1 MVEIVHTIEPA
12 ASGRASCRGCGEK
25 IAKGEL
31 RLGARLPNP
40 YADGELTLWF
50 HLACGAYK
58 RPEPYLE
65 AARSTT
71 ETIDNP
77 ERLETEA
84 KRSLEYRRL
93 PRLNGADHAPS
104 GRARCRSCR
113 EPIEKNTWRISVVYY
128 DEEVGRFEPSGFIHA
143 KCAKDYFGTND
154 VIDRLKHFSP
164 TLGES
169 DVDEIRSELKDSAES
184 TS

>member
-1 MVEIVHTIEPA
+1 LKSFTIEPA
-12 ASGRASCRGCGEK
+12 ASGRANCRGCGEK
-25 IAKGEL
+25 IAKDEL

-40 YADGELTLWF
+40 YVEGELTLWF
-50 HLACGAYK
+50 HLVCGAYK

-71 ETIDNP
+71 ETIDNAAW
-77 ERLETEA
+77 LETEA

-93 PRLNGADHAPS
+93 PRLDGADRAPT

-113 EPIEKNTWRISVVYY
+113 KPIEKGAWRISIVYY
-128 DEEVGRFEPSGFIHA
+128 DEEVGRFEPSGFIHP

-154 VIDRLKHFSP
+154 VVDRLKHFSP
-164 TLGES
+164 TLGAS
-169 DVDEIRSELKDSAES
+169 DVEVVRRELKDFAES